1 LAGHIEKDAAMKV
14 LLRSDASPTQGTGH
28 VMRCLTLGEELEFA
42 GHEVHIA
49 TSPSGISWLERL
61 IDETGFTRHDVS
73 ASSLDSGIISRV
85 RPDWLVV
92 DSYEI
97 PAHLINLASAQCLVL
112 AIVDGDTRGI
122 DVDLV
127 LDHNLGAEDLDWPP
141 HVAERVIA
149 GSKFALVRRAIREA
163 RRHEPWKF
171 TDQPP
176 HVLAVMGGS
185 DPGGLIVEVAH
196 ALSNVKLKMTV
207 TLVCAPAWRD
217 RVDAIV
223 SGLPG
228 FTVIDPTNDL
238 PQWLTHTHVV
248 ISAAG
253 TSSWEIC
260 TLGLPAILLGVVDNQ
275 SESLRRMVGRGF
287 VEGIDLHN
295 MSRPGL
301 INDMTS
307 RIEQL
312 ILNESRRHELSE
324 ACTAEFDGHGAQ
336 RVVTKMVT
344 LQRAAETRAE
354 REKL

>member
-1 LAGHIEKDAAMKV
+1 MKV

-42 GHEVHIA
+42 GHEVLIA

-61 IDETGFTRHDVS
+61 IDETGFTRHEVS
-73 ASSLDSGIISRV
+73 ASSLDSGIIARV

-97 PAHLINLASAQCLVL
+97 PTALINLANTQCTVL

-122 DVDLV
+122 EADLI
-127 LDHNLGAEDLDWPP
+127 LDHNLGAEDIDWPA
-141 HVAERVIA
+141 HVADRVLA
-149 GSKFALVRRAIREA
+149 GSKFALVRRAILKA
-163 RRHEPWKF
+163 RRYEPWKF

-185 DPGGLIVEVAH
+185 DPGGLIVDVAR
-196 ALSNVKLKMTV
+196 ALSNVKLKMKV

-217 RVDAIV
+217 QVDGIV

-228 FTVIDPTNDL
+228 FTVINPTNEL
-238 PQWLTHTHVV
+238 PQWLANTHVV

-253 TSSWEIC
+253 TSSWELC

-275 SESLRRMVGRGF
+275 SESLRRMVERGY
-287 VEGIDLHN
+287 VEGIDVQHT
-295 MSRPGL
+295 SRPSL
-301 INDMTS
+301 ISEMTS

-324 ACTAEFDGHGAQ
+324 SCSAEFDGHGAE

-344 LQRAAETRAE
+344 LQQATEARAKRA
-354 REKL
+354 KL